1 MLSKDGSSAGSA
13 AVLAAVFLACAV
25 SSCSRGP
32 KIRDD
37 AAAQAFFEKARLIMT
52 AEEERIFRGIPDR
65 QARAAFIEDFWKM
78 RDPNYETE
86 VNEARV
92 IFEQRAAFANKWFS
106 RFDPYRGRDVEGKG
120 HPEDGCSSPRGLVY
134 VLLGPPQRMTLI
146 RENPTDWDIRVPWF
160 RKITDESEFV
170 AETWHYD
177 DLRMAIGFQKTSL
190 SGRWE
195 LDLSAHAAD
204 RLDIARQRLLED
216 HYRGASTKP
225 LTLRAR
231 HEGGA
236 IRLEI
241 PAEGIAFDNEWKAL
255 LGISVN
261 VYRGGQKV
269 DAFSKTERLDETAQ
283 GPADGRAIVIEI
295 PYDPPGA
302 DGSSLEVIVEDK
314 QAPWYSK
321 VRALIVMKPS

>member
-1 MLSKDGSSAGSA
+1 MFSRGSSAGRA
-13 AVLAAVFLACAV
+13 AVLAAAFLACAV
-25 SSCSRGP
+25 TACSRNP

-37 AAAQAFFEKARLIMT
+37 ATAQAFFGKTRPIMT

-65 QARAAFIEDFWKM
+65 QARAAFMEDFWKM
-78 RDPNYETE
+78 RDPNPDTE
-86 VNEARV
+86 VNEARA

-106 RFDPYRGRDVEGKG
+106 RIDRYRGRDVEGKD
-120 HPEDGCSSPRGLVY
+120 HPQDGCSSPRGQVY

-146 RENPTDWDIRVPWF
+146 RKDPTDWDIRVPWF

-177 DLRMAIGFQKTSL
+177 DLRMTIGFQKS
-190 SGRWE
+190 SPAGRWD

-204 RLDIARQRLLED
+204 RLDIARRKLLED
-216 HYRGASTKP
+216 HYKGASTKP
-225 LTLRAR
+225 LTLKAS

-236 IRLEI
+236 IRLEV
-241 PAEGIAFDNEWKAL
+241 PAEGIAFDNDWKGL
-255 LGISVN
+255 LEISVN
-261 VYRGGQKV
+261 VYRGGRKV
-269 DAFSKTERLDETAQ
+269 DALAKTERLDVSAQ
-283 GPADGRAIVIEI
+283 KGAEEDRAIVIEI
-295 PYDPPGA
+295 PYEPPGA

-321 VRALIVMKPS
+321 VRALVVVKPA